1 MDFRAHPHDLSLMH
15 PLFWLGLI
23 LGLAVR
29 PCAWQGA
36 WPGNRGGRTSLARP
50 RPGVAE
56 AELEAL
62 AATVAF
68 RHLQPEFSRLFGPSP
83 HSGPHSGAGPRPR
96 RAPFRRA
103 RAIRQARRA
112 RAAQAIARPLQ
123 TGARAWPAGRRP
135 AGPDPGPSAS

>member
-1 MDFRAHPHDLSLMH
+1 MDFRAHPHDLSLLH

-23 LGLAVR
+23 LGLAVW
-29 PCAWQGA
+29 PCA

-50 RPGVAE
+50 RPGVTE

-68 RHLQPEFSRLFGPSP
+68 RHLQPEFSRPFGPSP
-83 HSGPHSGAGPRPR
+83 HSGPPSGAGLRPR

-103 RAIRQARRA
+103 RAARQALRA
-112 RAAQAIARPLQ
+112 RAAQAVARPLQ
-123 TGARAWPAGRRP
+123 IGARSWPAGRRP
-135 AGPDPGPSAS
+135 AGPDPGLSAS